1 MDIITDRQIH
11 LLDYWQVLVKR
22 RFIIYSALI
31 LVTGLVTLGSFLVRP
46 MYTATVQVQI
56 EKRNPNVLPFEQVMT
71 TYSDFRDD
79 FYETQSRLIQSRSV
93 ARAVVRK
100 LDLTNHELFRR
111 NPSGSARPLTPDQ
124 VETMVADRLRRVLK
138 VELIRNSRLAN
149 LTYVSA
155 DPEMSAQVA
164 NAIAEAYMEFNS
176 QNAYNTTER
185 AADSISRQADTLR
198 KEIDVKERELQKY
211 AREQEI
217 IPLDD
222 TQNVTT
228 QKLNDLNTAYTKA
241 QTARIEKEAKYA
253 ALKETPPDSIS
264 EVMSNELIQTLAAKR
279 AELEREHAQMSS
291 RFKADWP
298 AMARIKSEM
307 EKTDTRLQTEKDD
320 LYRRLM
326 GASRELY
333 MAAMKEEESLGRAL
347 EAQKNE
353 AQEAGLRGI
362 EYKNLKSTVENRR
375 RTLEALV
382 QRQSEADSTAGM
394 TGTPFSNVRIVDRAE
409 TPRTPSSPRKMLNFL
424 LSLVAGLGLGVGLA
438 FFFDYM
444 DDSVNTA
451 EDLGKAAGLACL
463 GVIPAHDLQAR
474 RLRVVRSKG
483 HADDESRPEI
493 DLAVLRDARS
503 QVAEAFR
510 EVRTALLV
518 SSPGRAPKSLLVTS
532 SQPREGKTSTALNL
546 AVTLSQ
552 LNRKVLLVDA
562 DLRRP
567 RLHKALG
574 LTNESGLS
582 NVLSGGEDLATVV
595 IPAGPPN
602 LFLLASG
609 PPPPNP
615 AELLDSP
622 EFVRLTERLAA
633 EEAYDHVIYDSPPL
647 LSVADAAIIA
657 GRMDG
662 VILVV
667 QSSSTPRDLVGR
679 AAEKLRVVKARV
691 VGALLNKVD
700 VSSPGGYYRSY
711 QAYYGTEEGRDAETT
726 EASTR
731 ARKIRKGR

>member
-1 MDIITDRQIH
+1 MEVTKNRQIH

-22 RFIIYSALI
+22 RYIIYSALT
-31 LVTGLVTLGSFLVRP
+31 LVTGLVTLGSFLARP
-46 MYTATVQVQI
+46 MYTATAQLQI
-56 EKRNPNVLPFEQVMT
+56 EKRSPNVLPFEEIMS

-100 LDLTNHELFRR
+100 LDLTNHELFKRV
-111 NPSGSARPLTPDQ
+111 PSSGAGPLTPEQ
-124 VETMVADRLRRVLK
+124 IETAIADRLRRVLK

-149 LTYVSA
+149 LTYVSP
-155 DPEMSAQVA
+155 DPQLSAKIA

-176 QNAYNTTER
+176 QNDYNTTER
-185 AADSISRQADTLR
+185 AAESISRQVETLR
-198 KEIDVKERELQKY
+198 AEISAMERQLQKY

-228 QKLNDLNTAYTKA
+228 QKLNDLNIAFTKA

-253 ALKETPPDSIS
+253 ALKETPPDSIP
-264 EVMSNELIQTLAAKR
+264 EVMSSDLIQTLAGKR
-279 AELEREHAQMSS
+279 AELEREHAQMSR

-307 EKTDTRLQTEKDD
+307 EKTDARLQTEKDD

-326 GASRELY
+326 GAARELY
-333 MAAMKEEESLGRAL
+333 MAALKEEESLGRAL
-347 EAQKNE
+347 DAQKNE

-362 EYKNLKSTVENRR
+362 EYNNLKSTIENRR

-394 TGTPFSNVRIVDRAE
+394 TGTPFSNIRIVDRAE
-409 TPRTPSSPRKMLNFL
+409 APRTPSSPRKMLNFL
-424 LSLVAGLGLGVGLA
+424 LSLVAGLGLGIGLA

-474 RLRVVRSKG
+474 RLRVVRARG
-483 HADDESRPEI
+483 PMEDDSRPEI

-552 LNRKVLLVDA
+552 LNRRVLLVDA

-574 LTNESGLS
+574 LGNGSGLS
-582 NVLSGGEDLATVV
+582 NVLSGGEELAGVV

-602 LFLLASG
+602 LYLLPSG

-633 EEAYDHVIYDSPPL
+633 EDAYEHVIYDSPPV

-662 VILVV
+662 VIMVV
-667 QSSSTPRDLVGR
+667 QSASTSRDLVAR

-691 VGALLNKVD
+691 VGALLNRVD
-700 VSSPGGYYRSY
+700 VTSPGGYYRSY
-711 QAYYGTEEGRDAETT
+711 QAYYGTEDGRGAEP
-726 EASTR
+726 AVAPSR
-731 ARKIRKGR
+731 ARKMRKGR